1 MQSTQLLLLYT
12 LWSQTCTCFWALS
25 QLRQSSL
32 PSWTLRT
39 HFSASTWSHRANP
52 SLPSNG
58 KVLVLEREREGT
70 IDLDSVV
77 TRLQNSPII
86 FVTALVSDL
95 KAFSADTHGC
105 RLLQHRPSVG
115 WTNSGRLYGMN
126 LPPSL
131 PFVEGRI

>member
-1 MQSTQLLLLYT
+1 MVPNPYT
-12 LWSQTCTCFWALS
+12 LLGLNPVEAKFFTCLDLKDAFFCMHLAPQSQPIFAFQWEHSYT
-25 QLRQSSL
+25 
-32 PSWTLRT
+32 
-39 HFSASTWSHRANP
+39 
-52 SLPSNG
+52 G
-58 KVLVLEREREGT
+58 EKT